1 MIIQTVERPNPW
13 LAKSRS
19 TGSSPIPGTKSSSR
33 DLSKVIERLKRVE
46 VTSDSGNNIFNF
58 AMENKMKPSSPE
70 PKAPDPVL
78 ELELVSTTTNAVY
91 QTLKTQND
99 SDSIKTELDEVHNL
113 LTNQK
118 TLLGPDGK
126 AIINPTMITS
136 FILPTSSDNND
147 QNDNNYKVTNSLSTI
162 SCEVCKLPFQTEKTL
177 KMHVQKKHTS
187 TTYVFQCPTCS
198 MTFLQPAAVIRHL
211 ANEHK

>member
-1 MIIQTVERPNPW
+1 M
-13 LAKSRS
+13 AKSRS

-33 DLSKVIERLKRVE
+33 DLTKVIERLKRVE
-46 VTSDSGNNIFNF
+46 VTPDSSNNHNSAI
-58 AMENKMKPSSPE
+58 ENKIRPSSPE

-78 ELELVSTTTNAVY
+78 ELERVSTTTNAVY

-118 TLLGPDGK
+118 TLVGPDGK
-126 AIINPTMITS
+126 AIINPTLIT
-136 FILPTSSDNND
+136 FTSATLGDNIEEID
-147 QNDNNYKVTNSLSTI
+147 NYKNTNSLSGI

-177 KMHVQKKHTS
+177 RMHVQKKHTS

>member
-1 MIIQTVERPNPW
+1 MLIQTVERPETW
-13 LAKSRS
+13 LLKSRS
-19 TGSSPIPGTKSSSR
+19 TGSSPVPSSKSSNR

-46 VTSDSGNNIFNF
+46 VSSESDNNLG
-58 AMENKMKPSSPE
+58 MENKMMTSSPE

-78 ELELVSTTTNAVY
+78 ELERVSTTSHAVY

-99 SDSIKTELDEVHNL
+99 TDSIKTELDEVHNL
-113 LTNQK
+113 LTNQQI
-118 TLLGPDGK
+118 LIGPDGK
-126 AIINPTMITS
+126 ASPLISIT
-136 FILPTSSDNND
+136 TSSTANVERELAKKNC
-147 QNDNNYKVTNSLSTI
+147 NTTPSFPGI
-162 SCEVCKLPFQTEKTL
+162 SCEICKMVFQTEKTL

-211 ANEHK
+211 ANDHK

>member
-1 MIIQTVERPNPW
+1 M
-13 LAKSRS
+13 AKSRS

-33 DLSKVIERLKRVE
+33 DLTKVIERLKLVE
-46 VTSDSGNNIFNF
+46 VTPDSSNNHNSAI
-58 AMENKMKPSSPE
+58 ENKIRPSSPE

-78 ELELVSTTTNAVY
+78 ELERVSTTTNAVY

-118 TLLGPDGK
+118 TLVGPDGK
-126 AIINPTMITS
+126 AIINPTLIT
-136 FILPTSSDNND
+136 FTSATLGDNIEEID
-147 QNDNNYKVTNSLSTI
+147 NYKNTNSLSGI

-177 KMHVQKKHTS
+177 RMHVQKKHTS